1 MKNNTLLSYS
11 KLYTT
16 IDKLNKE
23 KIILYSKLANLDD
36 FEDEYEIEDINVM
49 LDNIDSYLESYVHEM
64 RMREE
69 LIFNVFGTEK
79 NQFEMCLN

>member
-1 MKNNTLLSYS
+1 MKNNTILSYS

-36 FEDEYEIEDINVM
+36 LDDEDEIEDINIM

-64 RMREE
+64 RIREE
-69 LIFNVFGTEK
+69 LIFNVFGTEQ

>member
-36 FEDEYEIEDINVM
+36 FDDEDEIDDINIM

-69 LIFNVFGTEK
+69 LIFNVFGTEQ